1 MAIPSLLELVADG
14 NSVAIRFSK
23 ALSTIR
29 LSLASAIAR
38 GATVSLPYTSV
49 NGADRPGFGDIRSAS
64 TNERAAFFRAS
75 SSTAAVKTGETA
87 LITFTFSRDTGA
99 TFTPTPS
106 SSGTAS
112 TTVASQSA
120 SNTNSSSRLS
130 SIEACDLTGTGENAL
145 SLGLADLH
153 EQAPFNWLNSA
164 TASGLGRTSGTFN
177 VWNSSAGLGQMLV
190 NTSITTSGL

>member
-14 NSVAIRFSK
+14 NSVAIRFSE

-38 GATVSLPYTSV
+38 GATVLLPYTSV
-49 NGADRPGFGDIRSAS
+49 NRADRPGFGDIRSAS

-87 LITFTFSRDTGA
+87 LITFTFSRDPGA

-106 SSGTAS
+106 SSSTAS
-112 TTVASQSA
+112 ITVASQSA
-120 SNTNSSSRLS
+120 SNTNNSSRLS
-130 SIEACDLTGTGENAL
+130 SLEACFHRHRRQRAQPRPGRSARVGAL
-145 SLGLADLH
+145 QLAQQRH
-153 EQAPFNWLNSA
+153 RQ
-164 TASGLGRTSGTFN
+164 
-177 VWNSSAGLGQMLV
+177 
-190 NTSITTSGL
+190 